1 MPVDGITEK
10 TDMSAYII
18 QRCIYAVI
26 TLFGVSLVTF
36 ALLNLQPGDPATLLL
51 GPYATEESLQHL
63 RQQLR
68 LDDPLWAQYLGFMGK
83 LLQGNLR
90 SIAYEHPAFSLI
102 FQRFPATIELTVAAL
117 LITAL
122 VSTTAGIISAVKRDT
137 IFDYLAS
144 TASLFGISMPDFWL
158 GTMLILLFA
167 VTWRWFPSFGHG
179 PVSFTQAL
187 VLLVTMGD
195 FGSLA
200 RFFHHLFLPSLT
212 LSAHIIGVVT
222 RVTRTS
228 MLEEVN
234 KEYVM
239 VLRSK
244 GLSQWSVIIKH
255 MFRNSLIPV
264 VTIFSME
271 FVKLLG
277 GAVIVETVFS
287 WPGVG
292 YLMVEAIYARD
303 YPLVQAGIMFFSLF
317 FIVVNLLVD
326 LLYTIIDPRIRY

>member
-1 MPVDGITEK
+1 
-10 TDMSAYII
+10 MSAYLL

-26 TLFGVSLVTF
+26 TLFGVSLVAF
-36 ALLNLQPGDPATLLL
+36 GLLNLQPGDPAALLL
-51 GPYATEESLQHL
+51 GPYATNEAIQHL
-63 RQQLR
+63 HRELR
-68 LDDPLWAQYLGFMGK
+68 LDDPLWAQYLGFIS
-83 LLQGNLR
+83 NLFSGR
-90 SIAYEHPAFSLI
+90 LESIFYKQPVHDLI
-102 FQRFPATIELTVAAL
+102 LERFPATLELTIGAL

-122 VSTTAGIISAVKRDT
+122 ISTSAGILSAIKRDT
-137 IFDYLAS
+137 AFDYSAS

-167 VTWRWFPSFGHG
+167 VTWQIFPAFGYGPMSF
-179 PVSFTQAL
+179 SEA
-187 VLLVTMGD
+187 VLRLVTKGD
-195 FGSLA
+195 ANGLLGFL
-200 RFFHHLFLPSLT
+200 HHLFLPALT

-228 MLEEVN
+228 MLDEIN
-234 KEYVM
+234 KDYVL

-244 GLSQWSVIIKH
+244 GLSEWNVVLKH
-255 MFRNSLIPV
+255 MFRNSLLPV

-292 YLMVEAIYARD
+292 FLMVDAIYARD
-303 YPLVQAGIMFFSLF
+303 YPLVQAGIIFFSFLF
-317 FIVVNLLVD
+317 IAVNLLVD
-326 LLYTIIDPRIRY
+326 LLYSVIDPRIKY